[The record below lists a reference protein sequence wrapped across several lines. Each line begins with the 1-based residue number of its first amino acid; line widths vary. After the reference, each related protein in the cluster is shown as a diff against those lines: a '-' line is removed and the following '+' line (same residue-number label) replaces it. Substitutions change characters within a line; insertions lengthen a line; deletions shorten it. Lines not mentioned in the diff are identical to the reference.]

1 MELRILKPSFKY
13 TAGQWLFIQIP
24 EISHFQWHPV
34 CISLLPRPP
43 LISFQFTITSAP
55 EDPYVS
61 VHIRQVG
68 DWTHALGERLGY
80 GPSVVATMTKAA
92 MKGVEKDDANHD
104 GTRGVFVELNPSPR
118 PLPQVRIDG
127 PYGAP
132 AEDVF
137 DNEVAILVGAGI
149 GVSSPS
155 PPASPNVPL

>member
-13 TAGQWLFIQIP
+13 TAGQWLFLQVP

-34 CISLLPRPP
+34 CIPLPSPLPP

-68 DWTHALGERLGY
+68 DWTNALGERLGC
-80 GPSVVATMTKAA
+80 GPSVVAA
-92 MKGVEKDDANHD
+92 MSNTAIKGIRIP
-104 GTRGVFVELNPSPR
+104 GYFVALDPSR

-127 PYGAP
+127 PYGTP

-137 DNEVAILVGAGI
+137 DNEAAVLIGGGI
-149 GVSSPS
+149 GVSPFTL
-155 PPASPNVPL
+155 PYLT